1 MGQTKRAATGALIR
15 EEIRQLRQQIGAVIR
30 QQTGQQNEKRVG
42 TLIRQQTGQ
51 QIGAMIRQQ
60 IGAAITGISDIG
72 SVIRGKFAFGHLYRT
87 YDPLFLRF
95 LLQWQYKIRNSGLY
109 VR

>member
-15 EEIRQLRQQIGAVIR
+15 EEIGQQIEAVIR
-30 QQTGQQNEKRVG
+30 QRVGQQNEKRVG

-51 QIGAMIRQQ
+51 QIGA
-60 IGAAITGISDIG
+60 AITGISDIG
-72 SVIRGKFAFGHLYRT
+72 SVIQAKFAFGHLYRT